1 MNKFLRFFIKLSI
14 ITMLFPAKILSL
26 SSKCTYLFDKLDCV
40 NNKNKK
46 SSLFIL
52 YCIQLA
58 LIFDKLGCVSTIK
71 IKNLRFLFCIVFNL
85 H

>member
-26 SSKCTYLFDKLDCV
+26 PSKYTYL
-40 NNKNKK
+40 
-46 SSLFIL
+46 
-52 YCIQLA
+52 
-58 LIFDKLGCVSTIK
+58 FDKLGCVSTIK